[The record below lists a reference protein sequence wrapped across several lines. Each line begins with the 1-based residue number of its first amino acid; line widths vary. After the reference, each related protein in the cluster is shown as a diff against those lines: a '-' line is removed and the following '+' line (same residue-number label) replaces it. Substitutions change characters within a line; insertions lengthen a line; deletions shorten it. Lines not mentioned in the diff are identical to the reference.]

1 MAAEDGRPLAPFN
14 RRGCRVAESRAA
26 GGYRVFTLIDEE
38 GPEPAP
44 GQFYMLAVKSDWHDE
59 SGRPYLPRAIS
70 VARVLGVK
78 GSLRLEFLI
87 DEVGPGTSRMAAMES
102 GDECW
107 LAGPFG
113 NPFSMPKQINPNA
126 AGAILVGGGIGI
138 APMAA
143 LRRALVKR
151 GVPSRT
157 LLGFRDQ
164 AHSGGVDELFGCEE
178 TRLAFEDGS
187 SGHRGYVTDLLVR
200 MLEGDDP
207 GGAVVYSCGPPAMLE
222 AVRGICA
229 DREVPLELALESPM
243 ACGFGACYGCAVP
256 KTDGGYMRLCID
268 GPVVRGDQITTAM
281 AGEANTEG
289 SRRLYSVRRVEN
301 DDRTRS

>member
-1 MAAEDGRPLAPFN
+1 MPDRGRPEAPFN
-14 RRGCRVAESRAA
+14 RRPCRVGESHAA

-44 GQFYMLAVKSDWHDE
+44 GQFYMLTPGASWAVE
-59 SGRPYLPRAIS
+59 TARPYLPRAIS
-70 VARVLGVK
+70 VARAG
-78 GSLRLEFLI
+78 GAPGNLRLEFLI
-87 DEVGPGTSRMAAMES
+87 DEVGPGTRLMAVMEP
-102 GDECW
+102 GDECL

-113 NPFSMPKQINPNA
+113 KPFSSPRELNPGV

-138 APMAA
+138 APMAI
-143 LRRALVKR
+143 LRRHLVRR

-187 SGHRGYVTDLLVR
+187 SGHKGYVTDLLLR
-200 MLEGDDP
+200 MLAGDDP
-207 GGAVVYSCGPPAMLE
+207 GGAVVYSCGPPPMLE
-222 AVRGICA
+222 AVRLICA
-229 DREVPLELALESPM
+229 EHGVPVELALESPM

-256 KTDGGYMRLCID
+256 RTDGGFMRLCVD

-281 AGEANTEG
+281 AGEAVSAEKD
-289 SRRLYSVRRVEN
+289 V
-301 DDRTRS
+301 RTRP